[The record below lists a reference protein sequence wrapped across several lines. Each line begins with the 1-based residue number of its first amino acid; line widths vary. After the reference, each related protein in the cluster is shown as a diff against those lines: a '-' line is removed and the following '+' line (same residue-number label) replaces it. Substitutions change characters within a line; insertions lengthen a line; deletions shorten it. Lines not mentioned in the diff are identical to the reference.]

1 METTDFSKLRAYCIE
16 KSGLSSKVIDQ
27 FLVDLA
33 ARKNN
38 NEVQMIREL
47 KPFTSIVKKWDE
59 EVVPYFMG
67 EYLILQI
74 LKKDGLIHSYLNHA
88 SVLKRPAAE
97 QELLHLLAKEP
108 AVFSFFTIL
117 SNPSPDFFTALDL
130 FTAEEFLFYS
140 PTTQKTPEEERKA
153 MWFTLRA
160 SIGPCWLFYGIN
172 ISLPGLTP
180 DDIYF
185 YATEIDAA
193 VETNEDIMA
202 QVHHKPFHYFMLF
215 DLNYY
220 PALSIQHQHM
230 RFVTADD
237 VTELPPE
244 EELQRY
250 FDIEKREKIIR
261 MILFDEEKE
270 DGGRPVVG
278 EAYYNLQSGELH
290 RSAFSLS
297 HFEVL
302 TEELKKAGFDIPDEP
317 TVSVAP
323 QMLSFAA
330 EVLKRQITF
339 NPYGDLFDDDDELDE
354 EGELFMAKMNALTD
368 ELAVLINQH
377 ITPDLDALADEFELP
392 RDTARHLYNAMTSS
406 LKR

>member
-1 METTDFSKLRAYCIE
+1 MKTTDFSKLRAYCIE
-16 KSGLSSKVIDQ
+16 KSDLSAKVIDQ

-33 ARKNN
+33 GRKNN
-38 NEVQMIREL
+38 NEDKMLRAL
-47 KPFTSIVKKWDE
+47 KPFASIVKKWDD

-74 LKKDGLIHSYLNHA
+74 LQKDGLIHSYLNHA

-97 QELLHLLAKEP
+97 QEFLHLLAKEP
-108 AVFSFFTIL
+108 AVLSFFTIL

-130 FTAEEFLFYS
+130 FTGEEFMFYS
-140 PTTQKTPEEERKA
+140 PATQQTPEEERKG

-160 SIGPCWLFYGIN
+160 NIGPCWLFYGIN
-172 ISLPGLTP
+172 INLPGLTP

-185 YATEIDAA
+185 YATEIDPE
-193 VETNEDIMA
+193 VETNEDLMA
-202 QVHHKPFHYFMLF
+202 QAHSKPFHYFMLF

-220 PALSIQHQHM
+220 PALTMQQHHM

-237 VTELPPE
+237 VTNLPPKK
-244 EELQRY
+244 ELEAR
-250 FDIEKREKIIR
+250 FETETREQVTR
-261 MILFDEEKE
+261 MILLGEEE
-270 DGGRPVVG
+270 ENGARTVTG
-278 EAYYNLQSGELH
+278 EAFFDRGTGELH
-290 RSAFSLS
+290 RSAFSIAQ
-297 HFEVL
+297 FDML

-323 QMLSFAA
+323 QMLSFAG
-330 EVLKRQITF
+330 EILKRQIIL

-354 EGELFMAKMNALTD
+354 EGELLMAKMNAFTS
-368 ELAVLINQH
+368 ELAVLINQN

-392 RDTARHLYNAMTSS
+392 HDSARHLYNAMTSQV
-406 LKR
+406 KR